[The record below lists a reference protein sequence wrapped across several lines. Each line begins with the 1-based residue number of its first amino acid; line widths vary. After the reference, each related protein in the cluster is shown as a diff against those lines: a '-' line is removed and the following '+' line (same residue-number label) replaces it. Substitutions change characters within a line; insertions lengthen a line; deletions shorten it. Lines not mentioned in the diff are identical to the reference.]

1 MVLGREISRCSEN
14 VRQQVAERRH
24 LGNLCCLDPLGR
36 PPRAPNLSLSAAVD
50 FPRRTTQVR
59 QIAGIASFGVTAGD
73 LDSRMDAANDYS
85 TDR

>member
-1 MVLGREISRCSEN
+1 MVFGREISRCSEN

-36 PPRAPNLSLSAAVD
+36 PSRAPNLSLSAAVD
-50 FPRRTTQVR
+50 FPHRSTQVR
-59 QIAGIASFGVTAGD
+59 RIAGIASFGVTAGE
-73 LDSRMDAANDYS
+73 LDPWMDAANDYL